1 MKNMHVSHA
10 HLGIYHSKSCQIAT
24 NVKTTHTFSNFL
36 PEPPR
41 GIYMYLKGHLLKD
54 ACQFFQKVSKL

>member
-10 HLGIYHSKSCQIAT
+10 HESSFLKPTCQIAT

-41 GIYMYLKGHLLKD
+41 GIYMYLTSHLLKD